1 MTYVLQAILLVAYI
15 GLLFYFVGNAL
26 DDGGL
31 FYVLGAVAM
40 TVLTV
45 AIIIAAVDQAE
56 KQGPC
61 VKYETSWQY
70 NAGTKTNMPYK
81 VCTERG
87 EWIK

>member
-1 MTYVLQAILLVAYI
+1 MTYILQAILLVAYI
-15 GLLFYFVGNAL
+15 GLLFYLVGNAL

-31 FYVLGAVAM
+31 IYVVGAVIM

-45 AIIIAAVDQAE
+45 AIIIGAVDQDQ

-70 NAGTKTNMPYK
+70 NAATKTNMPYK
-81 VCTERG
+81 VCAERG